1 MNAKTRAVPPTLI
14 GRGLLSSHIVTLD
27 YVNADFWLS
36 PMLTA
41 DPQAKEDA
49 PGFAL
54 SVTDDKLEV
63 SQMFESSRA
72 ERAGLLLGDE
82 VVEIDGLSPALS
94 TSDQQCQTSRRLS
107 EQRNLRSIK
116 KIKVYRNGEFKV
128 NVLAEELEVSE
139 G

>member
-14 GRGLLSSHIVTLD
+14 GRGLLNSHIVTLD

-36 PMLTA
+36 PMPTA
-41 DPQAKEDA
+41 DSQAKEDA

-72 ERAGLLLGDE
+72 ERAGLMLGDKLLKSA
-82 VVEIDGLSPALS
+82 D
-94 TSDQQCQTSRRLS
+94 
-107 EQRNLRSIK
+107 
-116 KIKVYRNGEFKV
+116 
-128 NVLAEELEVSE
+128 
-139 G
+139 

>member
-1 MNAKTRAVPPTLI
+1 VNAKTRAVPPTLI

-36 PMLTA
+36 PMPTV
-41 DPQAKEDA
+41 DSQAKEDA

-63 SQMFESSRA
+63 SQIFESSRA
-72 ERAGLLLGDE
+72 ERAGLMLGDE
-82 VVEIDGLSPALS
+82 VVEIDGLSVPLS

-107 EQRNLRSIK
+107 EQRNLRAIK
-116 KIKVYRNGEFKV
+116 K
-128 NVLAEELEVSE
+128 
-139 G
+139 